1 MSNDQHAAVAAE
13 EAAQRAAAIKA
24 AVGQHAGPLFPIAPK
39 AARPAKLETAS
50 VDAAN
55 KAYYTLRLERT
66 NAKLQGMRKKRAE
79 DEEKEAAAAAK

>member
-1 MSNDQHAAVAAE
+1 MVFPRKAGKPKAGDSDAAAV
-13 EAAQRAAAIKA
+13 KA